1 MTDCC
6 PSSKKR
12 PESPPSPACRCQN
25 TAPMIFMKKNRVN
38 RLYYFGKGLAA
49 FAAWLATYLSIEP
62 LSHWLTYSL
71 AGFDETSHW
80 GNAIEFFLYDTMKIL
95 LLLVFMVYAISW
107 LRTGIRTE
115 RILDW
120 LAGKKRITGYFLAA
134 VFGAVTPFCSC
145 SSVPLFIGFSTA
157 GLPIGITATFLITS
171 PLINE
176 IAIVL
181 LWELLGWKFTAI
193 YLVTGLLSGITGG
206 ILMDTL
212 RAGRWLQPFLLDSPK
227 TGPTPAA
234 TGSSLSTRHAGLAE
248 RHAFASFETRNI
260 FRRVWLWFV
269 IVVAIGATLHGFVPQ
284 EWFSGHFG
292 AGQWW
297 TVPLAVVAGIPLYAN
312 VTGIIPV
319 MESLLSK
326 GLPAGTVLAFC
337 LATVAASL
345 PEILMLRQVMR
356 PRLLTLFLGLLM
368 IIFTLTGWLLNFS
381 QLFI

>member
-6 PSSKKR
+6 SPSEKQ
-12 PESPPSPACRCQN
+12 PQTPPSPACACRN
-25 TAPMIFMKKNRVN
+25 SSPVIFMKKNRVN
-38 RLYYFGKGLAA
+38 RLRYFGKGLAA
-49 FAAWLATYLSIEP
+49 FAVWLAAYFSIKP

-71 AGFDETSHW
+71 AGFDETSPW
-80 GNAIEFFLYDTMKIL
+80 GDAIEFFLYDTVKIL

-107 LRTGIRTE
+107 LRAGIHTE
-115 RILDW
+115 RIRDW
-120 LAGKKRITGYFLAA
+120 LAGKKRITGYCLAA

-212 RAGRWLQPFLLDSPK
+212 RAGRWLQPFLLDFPK

-248 RHAFASFETRNI
+248 RHAFASLETRNI
-260 FRRVWLWFV
+260 FRRVWLW
-269 IVVAIGATLHGFVPQ
+269 IVVGVAIGATLHGFVPQ
-284 EWFSGHFG
+284 QWFSGHFG

-297 TVPLAVVAGIPLYAN
+297 TVPLAVAAGIPLYAN

-337 LATVAASL
+337 LATIAASL

-356 PRLLTLFLGLLM
+356 PRLLALFLGLLTIM
-368 IIFTLTGWLLNFS
+368 FTLTGWLLNFF
-381 QLFI
+381 QHII

>member
-6 PSSKKR
+6 SPSEKQ
-12 PESPPSPACRCQN
+12 PQTPPSPACACRN
-25 TAPMIFMKKNRVN
+25 SSPVIFMKKNRVN
-38 RLYYFGKGLAA
+38 RLRYFGKGLAA
-49 FAAWLATYLSIEP
+49 FAVWLAAYFSIKP

-71 AGFDETSHW
+71 AGFDETSPW
-80 GNAIEFFLYDTMKIL
+80 GDAIEFFLYDTVKIL

-107 LRTGIRTE
+107 LRAGIHTE
-115 RILDW
+115 RIRDW
-120 LAGKKRITGYFLAA
+120 LAGKKRITGYCLAA

-193 YLVTGLLSGITGG
+193 YLVTCLLSGITGG

-212 RAGRWLQPFLLDSPK
+212 RAGRWLQPFLLDFPK

-248 RHAFASFETRNI
+248 RHAFASLETRNI
-260 FRRVWLWFV
+260 FRRVWLW
-269 IVVAIGATLHGFVPQ
+269 IVVGIAIGATLHGFVPQ
-284 EWFSGHFG
+284 QWFSGHFG

-297 TVPLAVVAGIPLYAN
+297 TVPLAVAAGIPLYAN

-337 LATVAASL
+337 LATIAASL

-356 PRLLTLFLGLLM
+356 PRLLALFLGLLTIM
-368 IIFTLTGWLLNFS
+368 FTLTGWLLNFF
-381 QLFI
+381 QHII